1 MKPNHTSYQNFFKQ
15 NPNKTDKNF
24 YQNPSLYMNDT
35 TSSNFNTNENFYPK
49 RNHFNTSSNCN
60 FTLNKYNNQENN
72 FYPIIKPNNKVYPIN
87 NQENKVY
94 PINNPNNNFYSINNR
109 NNNFYPIHAKKPKT
123 ASKKNKT
130 YTNTFSKK
138 QNLNLE
144 EKHIHSNE
152 KKTKNN
158 SQKLNNSN
166 QKNKISESKLMG
178 DICGSKNRPFSM
190 SKSKIKPKL
199 LSKMR
204 LDDYNDF
211 FSFILKKKNKL
222 KELIE
227 FLIKQLNWDI
237 HSVKA
242 FLETE
247 RLNHINNDKDIL
259 DILEIFKIYKPSKD
273 ILKHLKYDEY
283 HSQSIL
289 KKINH
294 EVVNFIFGKNNLK
307 NRKELLTEI
316 SLMNPTVDNNK
327 IRAQFIT
334 IIEILKGNKEKNSK
348 EFLKIYK
355 KNKEDEI
362 LIVFLIKKLN
372 EIQSINIRE
381 SQILSLLLLINKSDS
396 KGKIA
401 QIETGQGKTIII
413 LMLASFL
420 ALKYNC
426 KVFIA
431 TSNSELAKRDAKM
444 NRKFFENCGLEI
456 FPNDEND
463 DDYLSSEL
471 YNKKRIFYGT
481 ASTFC
486 GLIIRQKLEEGFE
499 KNFYDSLII
508 DEIDNLTIDNYSTF
522 TYLCTPING
531 FELLNPF
538 YILIYC
544 IAHCLKKTNIT

>member
-1 MKPNHTSYQNFFKQ
+1 
-15 NPNKTDKNF
+15 
-24 YQNPSLYMNDT
+24 
-35 TSSNFNTNENFYPK
+35 
-49 RNHFNTSSNCN
+49 
-60 FTLNKYNNQENN
+60 
-72 FYPIIKPNNKVYPIN
+72 
-87 NQENKVY
+87 
-94 PINNPNNNFYSINNR
+94 
-109 NNNFYPIHAKKPKT
+109 
-123 ASKKNKT
+123 
-130 YTNTFSKK
+130 
-138 QNLNLE
+138 
-144 EKHIHSNE
+144 
-152 KKTKNN
+152 
-158 SQKLNNSN
+158 
-166 QKNKISESKLMG
+166 
-178 DICGSKNRPFSM
+178 
-190 SKSKIKPKL
+190 
-199 LSKMR
+199 
-204 LDDYNDF
+204 
-211 FSFILKKKNKL
+211 
-222 KELIE
+222 
-227 FLIKQLNWDI
+227 
-237 HSVKA
+237 
-242 FLETE
+242 
-247 RLNHINNDKDIL
+247 
-259 DILEIFKIYKPSKD
+259 
-273 ILKHLKYDEY
+273 
-283 HSQSIL
+283 
-289 KKINH
+289 
-294 EVVNFIFGKNNLK
+294 
-307 NRKELLTEI
+307 
-316 SLMNPTVDNNK
+316 MNPTVDNNK

-413 LMLASFL
+413 LLLASFL

-456 FPNDEND
+456 FPNDEKD
-463 DDYLSSEL
+463 DDPNYLSSEI

-508 DEIDNLTIDNYSTF
+508 DEIDNLTIDNFSTF

-544 IAHCLKKTNIT
+544 IAHCLKKQILLKDEYYYFIPFSMQYDGKNHIKMINSDLTFPLEQFKMTFEQLEKFIINTIKNIVIDFIVEYNKQGCYFYPPFYEKYINNELDILSRRSFEISFYEYNDNYVISNVKLSNKICPVSKDTGITELNQVYSEAISFFLSLKHKLDLNEECLSPTFLTYASMFKTFASDKQNNLYGVTGTIGEKNDAQRFLKNFYNVDIIISPSFNKNLSIEYPPILVNNEKEWISKKRKGNFNNK